1 MTNPN
6 DACCWYPERNELH
19 VNLLSVIGIHTT
31 LILSS
36 WNHSSG
42 ITWSLLTD
50 DGIEYYDD
58 PFTAPFFQI
67 SDFLN
72 VCAAKPYLDQIPA
85 QIIAVLKPYRS
96 ESFGMLMLLSQYQY
110 LSKLCGKYST
120 LFWLLF
126 RQAKIDHWSKQQF
139 INVCLQD
146 EISILQACHLPA
158 NPIALELLAK
168 ITANNFAQH
177 QYDWIQRLFTELDCT
192 NLNAIR
198 AELPDHLIQFL
209 LRHPELQ
216 HMKLIQHLSKSDYHE
231 LLRTIRAIERLSS
244 SLKIDTVNVTKQV
257 LESDS
262 IIALKALENRLRAAN
277 ASRLLHDY
285 EKTLGSATGASNC
298 FPSPPLADS
307 KNIVA
312 ITSAAELLAESKAL
326 QHDLITFAEGI
337 CAGNYYAYK
346 ILKPERATLL
356 LYLFKSADG
365 GIMPVIKSVITYSGQ
380 EADITTIEQIN
391 EWIKQTA

>member
-1 MTNPN
+1 MTNT
-6 DACCWYPERNELH
+6 DEACCWYPESQELH
-19 VNLLSVIGIHTT
+19 VNLLSVIGIHST
-31 LILSS
+31 LIMGS
-36 WNHSSG
+36 WNHRSG
-42 ITWSLLTD
+42 GINLSLVTD
-50 DGIEYYDD
+50 DGIEHYD
-58 PFTAPFFQI
+58 PFNAPYFQI

-72 VCAAKPYLDQIPA
+72 VCAAKPYLDQILA
-85 QIIAVLKPYRS
+85 EVMQMLKSYRAD
-96 ESFGMLMLLSQYQY
+96 SFGMLMLLSQHQY
-110 LSKLCGKYST
+110 LTKFCGNYST

-126 RQAKIDHWSKQQF
+126 RQAKAERWNTAQF
-139 INVCLQD
+139 LNVCSQGESAML
-146 EISILQACHLPA
+146 LACHLPA

-177 QYDWIQRLFTELDCT
+177 QYDWIQRLFTALDCT

-198 AELPDHLIQFL
+198 ADLPDHLIQFL

-216 HMKLIQHLSKSDYHE
+216 HMKLIQHLEQSDYHE
-231 LLRTIRAIERLSS
+231 LLRTTRAIQRLADEQ
-244 SLKIDTVNVTKQV
+244 KIDTVNVTKQV

-262 IIALKALENRLRAAN
+262 IPALKSLENRLSAAN

-285 EKTLGSATGASNC
+285 EKMLGSATGASNC

-312 ITSAAELLAESKAL
+312 ITSASELLAESKAL
-326 QHDLITFAEGI
+326 KHDLITFAEGI

-346 ILKPERATLL
+346 ILKPERGTLL

-380 EADITTIEQIN
+380 EADITTIKQIN